1 MARRKQKG
9 ATDDSQPSY
18 AKAAVDL
25 DADLT
30 RADFFRDLKKVAK
43 KQDRPSRPDQEKR

>member
-1 MARRKQKG
+1 MARKKQKG

-30 RADFFRDLKKVAK
+30 RADFFRDLKKAAK
-43 KQDRPSRPDQEKR
+43 KQDRPSQRDSKKR